1 MKQKQYENKRTGKI
15 VNLVSEDKKFKTV
28 LIQDVETEETT
39 VISKP
44 TFSRWYKVI
53 GSDEPEEDVTEQNVV
68 TSEQEEPT
76 ESKEPVDRDAIT
88 NELLEYFQSLENFQA
103 RLWHPYSVAVKIN
116 NKPVLEFR
124 VLKSGKVTIYTKED
138 YLKGM
143 EHTIL
148 KGYYLPCVLKR
159 VDAGVLR
166 FLFDKDEVLLESSE
180 EEEQEVVNEETNV
193 EEDIPNTNVE
203 EQEENDGTV

>member
-28 LIQDVETEETT
+28 LIQDVESGETT
-39 VISKP
+39 AISKP
-44 TFSRWYKVI
+44 TFSRWYKIV
-53 GSDEPEEDVTEQNVV
+53 GSGESVEEETVQEED
-68 TSEQEEPT
+68 TSKEEP
-76 ESKEPVDRDAIT
+76 ESKEPVDRDALT
-88 NELLEYFQSLENFQA
+88 NELLEYFQSFENFQA
-103 RLWHPYSVAVKIN
+103 RLWHPYSVAVKIAG
-116 NKPVLEFR
+116 KPALEFR
-124 VLKSGKVTIYTKED
+124 VLKNGKVTIYTKEE

-166 FLFDKDEVLLESSE
+166 FLFDKDEIMPEGTGSE
-180 EEEQEVVNEETNV
+180 TPEVTQEETIVKEDVSGTEEQEG
-193 EEDIPNTNVE
+193 
-203 EQEENDGTV
+203 NDGTI

>member
-28 LIQDVETEETT
+28 LIEDVETKETT
-39 VISKP
+39 AISKP

-53 GSDEPEEDVTEQNVV
+53 GSDESEEDVTEQDGV

-76 ESKEPVDRDAIT
+76 ESKEPVDRDALT
-88 NELLEYFQSLENFQA
+88 NELLEYFQSFENFQA
-103 RLWHPYSVAVKIN
+103 RLWHPYSVAVKIDD
-116 NKPVLEFR
+116 KPALEFR
-124 VLKSGKVTIYTKED
+124 VLKSGKVTIYTKEE

-166 FLFDKDEVLLESSE
+166 FLFDKDEVTNDTSE
-180 EEEQEVVNEETNV
+180 KVEEVNEETIV
-193 EEDIPNTNVE
+193 EEDVPETE
-203 EQEENDGTV
+203 EQEENDGTI